1 LVIKTRLLLHSEA
14 SCFLVK
20 SLHLSHGIQNGL
32 ITQLDAASQFLEHK
46 PMIKVCACAELNG
59 FIQHLQ
65 GLARSGQI
73 TLSDA
78 LQLMNSAQAIQ
89 NALGC

>member
-1 LVIKTRLLLHSEA
+1 LFGYTFDIRAYNRISSVFDILYDK
-14 SCFLVK
+14 
-20 SLHLSHGIQNGL
+20 
-32 ITQLDAASQFLEHK
+32 LDHK
-46 PMIKVCACAELNG
+46 PMIKAGTCAQMSG
-59 FIQHLQ
+59 FIQQVQ
-65 GLARSGQI
+65 GLARGGQI

>member
-1 LVIKTRLLLHSEA
+1 
-14 SCFLVK
+14 
-20 SLHLSHGIQNGL
+20 
-32 ITQLDAASQFLEHK
+32 
-46 PMIKVCACAELNG
+46 MIKAGACAEMSG
-59 FIQHLQ
+59 FIQHVQ
-65 GLARSGQI
+65 GLARGDQI

>member
-1 LVIKTRLLLHSEA
+1 M
-14 SCFLVK
+14 
-20 SLHLSHGIQNGL
+20 HLNFGL
-32 ITQLDAASQFLEHK
+32 GNALIAKLNAALQFLEHE
-46 PMIKVCACAELNG
+46 PMIKVGSCAELNG
-59 FIQHLQ
+59 FAPQVQ
-65 GLARSGQI
+65 GIARTGQI